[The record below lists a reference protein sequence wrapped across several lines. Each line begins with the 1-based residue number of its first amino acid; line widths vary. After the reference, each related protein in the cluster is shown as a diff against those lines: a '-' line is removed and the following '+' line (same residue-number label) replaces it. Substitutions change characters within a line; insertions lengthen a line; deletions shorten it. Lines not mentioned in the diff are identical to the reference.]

1 VTNGTRLGSCPYYS
15 SRSAIRSSELVAL
28 PYNMLLH
35 AEMREAIGINLR
47 GNVVIIDEAHNLAE
61 SISSLYSI
69 SVSATQLAQAHS
81 QLSSYLERYLARLK
95 ATNLQYIRRILL
107 VVNAL
112 HKCLTDGSALAS
124 QSGGSASSTTL
135 MTINSFLFMLRI
147 DHINMFKLGAYLQG
161 SDLVRKVHDHHTSES

>member
-1 VTNGTRLGSCPYYS
+1 MTNGTRLGSCPYYS

-112 HKCLTDGSALAS
+112 HKCLTDGSA
-124 QSGGSASSTTL
+124 SSTTL

-161 SDLVRKVHDHHTSES
+161 SDLVRKVPITHTSES